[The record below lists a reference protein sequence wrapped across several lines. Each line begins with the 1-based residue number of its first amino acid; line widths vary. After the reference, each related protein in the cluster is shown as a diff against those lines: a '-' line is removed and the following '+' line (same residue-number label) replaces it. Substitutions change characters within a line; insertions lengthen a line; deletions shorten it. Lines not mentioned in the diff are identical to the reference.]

1 MSARSLNWLKFG
13 GLVALAFALGLLF
26 AGLLDLPNRSSA
38 QEQARQAAAIAQVP
52 TPSIPAARP
61 LQELSEAFAAV
72 SEHVKPTVVYIRS
85 QRTEQTS
92 RQRVP
97 PGMERFFP
105 RFRQQP
111 DIEQG
116 SGSGFVVSGDGY
128 ILTNNHVVE
137 GAEQVTVRLLDRR
150 EFKAKVIGSDPNTDV
165 AVLKIEARG
174 LQPVALGN
182 SDDARVGEWVL
193 AIGNP
198 LGEGLTF
205 TVTSGIVS
213 AKGRALQGLPGRGQG
228 SIQDFIQTDA
238 AINPGN
244 SGGPLV
250 SVRGEVIGINSAI
263 ASETGFYSGYGFAI
277 PINLARTVMNQLIE
291 TGSVHR
297 AALGVSIDNV
307 TLNDAAY
314 VGLPEIRGVVVKD
327 IPSNDSPAKAAGIEP
342 GDVIISV
349 DGKPVERVGQ
359 LQQVVGFRKPGD
371 VVKVEVARK
380 GGVRKTVNVKL
391 QALNEQPQLAASN
404 EGDNEEAEN
413 NGGAAMNRLGISVE
427 PVTPG
432 VAQQLQLPTNMRGL
446 IVTDVTPGGPAWET
460 LYDDPQRNGPD
471 IILSVEGKPV
481 RTEADLRNAL
491 KAEKPGSIVTLGIY
505 NPRAQNR
512 RVERIKLGDPAGA
525 AH

>member
-1 MSARSLNWLKFG
+1 M
-13 GLVALAFALGLLF
+13 
-26 AGLLDLPNRSSA
+26 
-38 QEQARQAAAIAQVP
+38 
-52 TPSIPAARP
+52 
-61 LQELSEAFAAV
+61 
-72 SEHVKPTVVYIRS
+72 
-85 QRTEQTS
+85 
-92 RQRVP
+92 
-97 PGMERFFP
+97 
-105 RFRQQP
+105 
-111 DIEQG
+111 
-116 SGSGFVVSGDGY
+116 
-128 ILTNNHVVE
+128 
-137 GAEQVTVRLLDRR
+137 
-150 EFKAKVIGSDPNTDV
+150 
-165 AVLKIEARG
+165 
-174 LQPVALGN
+174 ALGN

-213 AKGRALQGLPGRGQG
+213 AKGRALAGLPGRGQG

-291 TGSVHR
+291 TGTVHR

-327 IPSNDSPAKAAGIEP
+327 IPSDDSPAKAAGIQP
-342 GDVIISV
+342 GDVIIAIDS
-349 DGKPVERVGQ
+349 KPVERVGQ
-359 LQQVVGFRKPGD
+359 LQQVIGFRKPGD

-380 GGVRKTVNVKL
+380 GGIRKTFDVKL
-391 QALNEQPQLAASN
+391 QALNEQPQLASAD
-404 EGDNEEAEN
+404 EGDTDNSGAA
-413 NGGAAMNRLGISVE
+413 GGAAMNRLGISVE
-427 PVTPG
+427 PVTPD

-446 IVTDVTPGGPAWET
+446 LVTDVTPGGPSWET

-481 RTEADLRNAL
+481 KTEADLRNAL
-491 KAEKPGSIVTLGIY
+491 KAEKPGNIVTLGVY
-505 NPRAQNR
+505 NPRAQGR
-512 RVERIKLGDPAGA
+512 RVERIKLGE
-525 AH
+525 

>member
-26 AGLLDLPNRSSA
+26 AGLLDFPNRSSA
-38 QEQARQAAAIAQVP
+38 QVHAHQASPIAQVP
-52 TPSIPAARP
+52 APSIPAARP

-72 SEHVKPTVVYIRS
+72 AEHVKPTVVYIRS
-85 QRTEQTS
+85 QRTEQTT

-116 SGSGFVVSGDGY
+116 SGSGFVVSADGY

-150 EFKAKVIGSDPNTDV
+150 EFKAKVIGSDANTDV
-165 AVLKIEARG
+165 AVLKIDAKG
-174 LQPVALGN
+174 LQPVSLGN

-205 TVTSGIVS
+205 TVTSGIIS
-213 AKGRALQGLPGRGQG
+213 AQGRALQGLPGRGQG

-291 TGSVHR
+291 SGKVHR
-297 AALGVSIDNV
+297 AALGVSIADV
-307 TLNDAAY
+307 SLADAEY
-314 VGLPEIRGVVVKD
+314 VGLPAIRGVVVKD
-327 IPSNDSPAKAAGIEP
+327 IPNEDSPAKAAGIEP
-342 GDVIISV
+342 GDIIIAV
-349 DGKPVERVGQ
+349 DGKPVEYVGQ
-359 LQQVVGFRKPGD
+359 LQQIIGFRKPGD
-371 VVKVEVARK
+371 LVEVQVARK
-380 GGVRKTVNVKL
+380 GGVRKAFRVKL
-391 QALNEQPQLAASN
+391 EELREPAQIAQA
-404 EGDNEEAEN
+404 EGDDTTPA
-413 NGGAAMNRLGISVE
+413 GGA
-427 PVTPG
+427 
-432 VAQQLQLPTNMRGL
+432 
-446 IVTDVTPGGPAWET
+446 
-460 LYDDPQRNGPD
+460 
-471 IILSVEGKPV
+471 
-481 RTEADLRNAL
+481 
-491 KAEKPGSIVTLGIY
+491 
-505 NPRAQNR
+505 
-512 RVERIKLGDPAGA
+512 
-525 AH
+525 

>member
-1 MSARSLNWLKFG
+1 MSSRSLNWLKFG

-26 AGLLDLPNRSSA
+26 AGLLDLPNRTAA
-38 QEQARQAAAIAQVP
+38 QEQGRPATSIAKVP
-52 TPSIPAARP
+52 PPSIPAALP
-61 LQELSEAFAAV
+61 LQNLSEAFAAV
-72 SEHVKPTVVYIRS
+72 AEHVKPSVVYIRS
-85 QRTEQTS
+85 QRSESTT

-105 RFRQQP
+105 RFKQRD

-116 SGSGFVVSGDGY
+116 SGSGFVVSSDGY

-150 EFKAKVIGSDPNTDV
+150 EFKAKVIGTDANTDV
-165 AVLKIEARG
+165 AVLKIDARG
-174 LQPVALGN
+174 LPPVALGN
-182 SDDARVGEWVL
+182 SEDARVGEWVL

-277 PINLARTVMNQLIE
+277 PINLARTVMNQLVE

-297 AALGVSIDNV
+297 AALGISIDNV
-307 TLNDAAY
+307 TLEDAAY

-327 IPSNDSPAKAAGIEP
+327 IPSDDSPAKAAGILP
-342 GDVIISV
+342 GDVIVAV
-349 DGKPVERVGQ
+349 DSKPVERVGQ
-359 LQQVVGFRKPGD
+359 LQQVIGFRKPGD

-380 GGVRKTVNVKL
+380 GGVRKTYNVKL
-391 QALNEQPQLAASN
+391 QALNDQPQLAGAD
-404 EGDNEEAEN
+404 EGDTDRSSAP
-413 NGGAAMNRLGISVE
+413 GGATMNRLGITVE
-427 PVTPG
+427 PVTPDI
-432 VAQQLQLPTNMRGL
+432 AQQMQLPQGMRGL
-446 IVTDVTPGGPAWET
+446 VVTNVTPGGPAWET
-460 LYDDPQRNGPD
+460 LVDDPQRNGPD
-471 IILSVEGKPV
+471 IILSIEGKPV

-491 KAEKPGSIVTLGIY
+491 QAEKPGSIVTLGVY
-505 NPRAQNR
+505 NPRTQSR
-512 RVERIKLGDPAGA
+512 RIDRIRLGE
-525 AH
+525 

>member
-1 MSARSLNWLKFG
+1 
-13 GLVALAFALGLLF
+13 
-26 AGLLDLPNRSSA
+26 
-38 QEQARQAAAIAQVP
+38 
-52 TPSIPAARP
+52 
-61 LQELSEAFAAV
+61 
-72 SEHVKPTVVYIRS
+72 VKPSVVYVRS
-85 QRTEQTS
+85 QRTEGATK
-92 RQRVP
+92 QRVP

-105 RFRQQP
+105 RFRQR
-111 DIEQG
+111 DEIEQG
-116 SGSGFVVSGDGY
+116 SGSGFVVSSDGF

-137 GAEQVTVRLLDRR
+137 GAEQVMVRLLDRR
-150 EFKAKVIGSDPNTDV
+150 EFKAKVIGTDPNTDV
-165 AVLKIEARG
+165 AVLKIDAKG
-174 LQPVALGN
+174 LPPVALGN

-277 PINLARTVMNQLIE
+277 PINLARTVMNQLVE

-307 TLNDAAY
+307 TLEDAAY

-327 IPSNDSPAKAAGIEP
+327 IPSDDSPAKAAGILP
-342 GDVIISV
+342 GDVIVSV
-349 DGKPVERVGQ
+349 DSKPVERVGQ
-359 LQQVVGFRKPGD
+359 LQQVIGFRKPGD

-380 GGVRKTVNVKL
+380 GGVRKTYDVKL
-391 QALNEQPQLAASN
+391 QALNDQPQLAGADQ
-404 EGDNEEAEN
+404 GDTDHSSAP
-413 NGGAAMNRLGISVE
+413 GGTAMNRLGITVE
-427 PVTPG
+427 PVTPD
-432 VAQQLQLPTNMRGL
+432 VAQQLQLPQGMRGL
-446 IVTDVTPGGPAWET
+446 VVTDVIPGGPAWET
-460 LYDDPQRNGPD
+460 LVDDPQRNGPD
-471 IILSVEGKPV
+471 IILSIEGKPV
-481 RTEADLRNAL
+481 KTETDLRNAL
-491 KAEKPGSIVTLGIY
+491 KAEKSGSIVTLGIY
-505 NPRAQNR
+505 NPRTQSR
-512 RVERIKLGDPAGA
+512 RIDRVRLGE
-525 AH
+525 

>member
-1 MSARSLNWLKFG
+1 
-13 GLVALAFALGLLF
+13 
-26 AGLLDLPNRSSA
+26 
-38 QEQARQAAAIAQVP
+38 
-52 TPSIPAARP
+52 
-61 LQELSEAFAAV
+61 
-72 SEHVKPTVVYIRS
+72 
-85 QRTEQTS
+85 
-92 RQRVP
+92 
-97 PGMERFFP
+97 
-105 RFRQQP
+105 
-111 DIEQG
+111 
-116 SGSGFVVSGDGY
+116 
-128 ILTNNHVVE
+128 VVE

-150 EFKAKVIGSDPNTDV
+150 EFKAKVIGTDPNTDV
-165 AVLKIEARG
+165 AVVKIDAKG

-205 TVTSGIVS
+205 TVTSGIIS
-213 AKGRALQGLPGRGQG
+213 AQGRALTGLPGRGQG

-297 AALGVSIDNV
+297 AALGVAIDNV

-327 IPSNDSPAKAAGIEP
+327 IPNDDSPAKAAGILP

-359 LQQVVGFRKPGD
+359 LQQVIGFRKPGE
-371 VVKVEVARK
+371 VAKVEVARK
-380 GGVRKTVNVKL
+380 GGIRKTFNVKL
-391 QALNEQPQLAASN
+391 QALNEQPQLAAAD
-404 EGDNEEAEN
+404 EGDPDNAGN
-413 NGGAAMNRLGISVE
+413 SGGSAMNRLGVTVE
-427 PVTPG
+427 PVTPD
-432 VAQQLQLPTNMRGL
+432 VAQQLQLPANMRGL
-446 IVTDVTPGGPAWET
+446 IVTNVTPGGPSWQT
-460 LYDDPQRNGPD
+460 LYDDPQSNGPD

-481 RTEADLRNAL
+481 RTEAELRNAL
-491 KAEKPGSIVTLGIY
+491 KAEKPGSIVTIGIY
-505 NPRAQNR
+505 NPRAQGR
-512 RVERIKLGDPAGA
+512 RVERIKLGDK
-525 AH
+525 

>member
-38 QEQARQAAAIAQVP
+38 QEQARVAAAIAQVP
-52 TPSIPAARP
+52 APTIPAARP

-85 QRTEQTS
+85 QRTEQTT

-116 SGSGFVVSGDGY
+116 SGSGFVVSADGY

-165 AVLKIEARG
+165 AVLKIEAKG

-327 IPSNDSPAKAAGIEP
+327 IPSEDSPAKAAGIQP

-359 LQQVVGFRKPGD
+359 LQQVIGFRKPGD

-391 QALNEQPQLAASN
+391 QALNEQPQLAASD
-404 EGDNEEAEN
+404 EGNSEDTGD
-413 NGGAAMNRLGISVE
+413 NGGAAMNRRIQKGLDRKNQSFRRAGH
-427 PVTPG
+427 
-432 VAQQLQLPTNMRGL
+432 RG
-446 IVTDVTPGGPAWET
+446 GT
-460 LYDDPQRNGPD
+460 LRRAGRGARRAPQ
-471 IILSVEGKPV
+471 
-481 RTEADLRNAL
+481 ACC
-491 KAEKPGSIVTLGIY
+491 
-505 NPRAQNR
+505 
-512 RVERIKLGDPAGA
+512 
-525 AH
+525 

>member
-26 AGLLDLPNRSSA
+26 AGLLDLPNRSAA
-38 QEQARQAAAIAQVP
+38 QQQGQTAAIAQVTAP
-52 TPSIPAARP
+52 TIPEARS
-61 LQELSEAFAAV
+61 LQQFSEAFAAV
-72 SEHVKPTVVYIRS
+72 AEHVKPSVGYIRS
-85 QRTEQTS
+85 QRTEKVS
-92 RQRVP
+92 KQRVP

-111 DIEQG
+111 EIEQG
-116 SGSGFVVSGDGY
+116 SGSGFIISADGY

-137 GAEQVTVRLLDRR
+137 GAEQVIVRLLDRR
-150 EFKAKVIGSDPNTDV
+150 EFKAKVIGTDPNTDV
-165 AVLKIEARG
+165 AVVKIDAKG
-174 LQPVALGN
+174 LPPMALGN

-291 TGSVHR
+291 TGTVHR

-327 IPSNDSPAKAAGIEP
+327 IPSDDSPAKAAGIQP
-342 GDVIISV
+342 GDVIIAV

-359 LQQVVGFRKPGD
+359 LQQVIGFRKPGD

-380 GGVRKTVNVKL
+380 GGVRKTFDVKL
-391 QALNEQPQLAASN
+391 QALNDQPQLASAD
-404 EGDNEEAEN
+404 EGDSDQAGSS
-413 NGGAAMNRLGISVE
+413 NGAVMNRLGISVE
-427 PVTPG
+427 PVTPDI
-432 VAQQLQLPTNMRGL
+432 VQQLQLPSSMRGVV
-446 IVTDVTPGGPAWET
+446 VTDVTPGGPSWDV
-460 LYDDPQRNGPD
+460 LSDDPQRSGPD
-471 IILSVEGKPV
+471 IILSVEGKSIKN
-481 RTEADLRNAL
+481 EADLRNAL
-491 KAEKPGSIVTLGIY
+491 KSEKPGSIVSVGVY
-505 NPRAQNR
+505 NPRAQGR
-512 RVERIKLGDPAGA
+512 RVERIKLSE
-525 AH
+525 

>member
-13 GLVALAFALGLLF
+13 SLVALAFALGLLF

-38 QEQARQAAAIAQVP
+38 QQQGRQASAIAPVNAP
-52 TPSIPAARP
+52 AIPEARS
-61 LQELSEAFAAV
+61 LQQLSEAFAAV
-72 SEHVKPTVVYIRS
+72 SEHVKPSVVYIRS
-85 QRTEQTS
+85 QRTEAAS
-92 RQRVP
+92 KQRVP
-97 PGMERFFP
+97 PGMERLFP

-111 DIEQG
+111 EIEQG
-116 SGSGFVVSGDGY
+116 SGSGFIISADGY

-150 EFKAKVIGSDPNTDV
+150 EFKAKVIGTDPNTDV
-165 AVLKIEARG
+165 AVLKIDAKG
-174 LQPVALGN
+174 LPPMALGN

-250 SVRGEVIGINSAI
+250 SVRGEVIGINAAI

-327 IPSNDSPAKAAGIEP
+327 IPNDDSPAKAAGIQP
-342 GDVIISV
+342 GDVIIAV
-349 DGKPVERVGQ
+349 DSKPVERVGQ
-359 LQQVVGFRKPGD
+359 LQQVIGFRKPGD

-380 GGVRKTVNVKL
+380 GGIRKTFDVKL
-391 QALNEQPQLAASN
+391 QALNDQPQVASADD
-404 EGDNEEAEN
+404 GGADNSSAP
-413 NGGAAMNRLGISVE
+413 GGAAMNRLGISVE
-427 PVTPG
+427 PVTPA
-432 VAQQLQLPTNMRGL
+432 VAQQLQLPNDMRGL
-446 IVTDVTPGGPAWET
+446 LVTDVTPGGPSWET
-460 LYDDPQRNGPD
+460 LSDDPQRNGPD
-471 IILSVEGKPV
+471 IILSIEGKPV
-481 RTEADLRNAL
+481 KTEADLRNAL
-491 KAEKPGSIVTLGIY
+491 RAEKPGNIVTLRVY
-505 NPRAQNR
+505 NPRAQGR
-512 RVERIKLGDPAGA
+512 RVERIKLGE
-525 AH
+525 